1 MFIILLL
8 LLLFILL
15 FIWCSLRVSHNCSLL
30 EEEINR
36 DRLDKRNK
44 M

>member
-30 EEEINR
+30 EEIHR